1 MREKKQLEN
10 KSNEMKVEIFFE
22 LLSRSI
28 ERIYPILQ
36 ITFLFLRFL
45 MKQDKDLKKSWLGAK
60 SIQ

>member
-10 KSNEMKVEIFFE
+10 KSNELKVEIFFE

>member
-1 MREKKQLEN
+1 MKKQLKN

-45 MKQDKDLKKSWLGAK
+45 MKQDKDLNKSWLGAK

>member
-10 KSNEMKVEIFFE
+10 KSYEMKVEIFFE